1 MILEVSASGFSV
13 ETAGGGERYFS
24 GLAEYL
30 ESQGVGI
37 SWASIPKKS
46 IGKNFSIGSHGEIHA
61 NIAGILHKTNPIPT
75 LKTIMDMKVFM
86 SRFENEINI
95 IHIHNFRTISGALW
109 TILSKFAKKRR
120 DIKMILT
127 DHGSM
132 FAPFPRYLIKDFD
145 YYAPVC
151 ELSNSYLQKLMP
163 KPFQIVRTFVTDD
176 FIKLNLNKTFE
187 DRNIDILFVGR
198 ILPVKGI
205 DKILD
210 LGETLKNSG
219 FNDIQIRI
227 AGNPFNQAYFEKL
240 KNMINAKNLSSNVK
254 ILTGVNDNGIIEL
267 YNSSRLFVHLGSE
280 TDIYGRRYAYPEL
293 SPIVLLEA
301 LSFGLPIISTKTHS
315 TAIEANLGGGEV
327 FVVEPNDHD
336 KIFNLAKK
344 ILEDRVTWN
353 KISSKNRE
361 YVINERTLSKI
372 GAEFLKFINSI
383 MEE

>member
-1 MILEVSASGFSV
+1 
-13 ETAGGGERYFS
+13 
-24 GLAEYL
+24 
-30 ESQGVGI
+30 QGVGI

-227 AGNPFNQAYFEKL
+227 AGNPFNQAYFKKL
-240 KNMINAKNLSSNVK
+240 KNMINAKNLSANVK
-254 ILTGVNDNGIIEL
+254 ILTGVNDYGIIEL